1 MTSSSGSAAGPTPG
15 FVRRMAGVAQ
25 RFPFLAAALLG
36 LLQVLAFPPFGL
48 WWLGI
53 AVLAGFFLLL
63 ETGSPGRG
71 ARVGFGFGAGLVAGG
86 TYWLY
91 TAIHDFGHAPAWL
104 ALFLMAGLVALMAA
118 WYALLGYLSRRWLT
132 QAGPWRWLVMLPA
145 GWVLVEWARSRAFS
159 GFPWLTLGYPQIDTW
174 LQGYAP
180 VGGVYLVSL
189 AAAVAAGALTALLVD
204 ARRHAR
210 LGGGVLVGVFLAGL
224 GLSQVP
230 WVHPAGE
237 SMGVAI
243 VQGAVPQDLKWSPE
257 QREATLSLYRDLSRG
272 AWGAPL
278 VVWPEAAL
286 PVLAEEA
293 TPYLREQWGEAS
305 RHGSSLLLGLLSY
318 DLAAGTIRNGLLVL
332 DPAARPQWYFK
343 RHLVPF
349 GEYFP
354 VPAKVRE
361 WMRLS
366 SLAYVDLTPGTETQP
381 VPVAQGLP
389 LAATICY
396 EDAYGSD
403 QLAPLATARLL
414 VNVTNNAWYGDSTAA
429 HQHLQIAR
437 MRALEAGRYLVRA
450 TSNGIS
456 VITDERGTV
465 LARAPQFQPAVL
477 RGSVRPMSGLTPYAR
492 FGGDWPVLL
501 LSALALLA
509 GWPRRPAVT

>member
-1 MTSSSGSAAGPTPG
+1 MTSRLAGG
-15 FVRRMAGVAQ
+15 IR
-25 RFPFLAAALLG
+25 RFPAVAALLLG
-36 LLQVLAFPPFGL
+36 LLQVLAFPPFSW
-48 WWLGI
+48 WWLGL
-53 AVLAGFFLLL
+53 LALAAFFLLL
-63 ETGSPGRG
+63 EDGTPGRA
-71 ARVGFGFGAGLVAGG
+71 ARVGFGFGAGLVGGG

-91 TAIHDFGHAPAWL
+91 TAIHDFGRAPVWL

-118 WYALLGYLSRRWLT
+118 WYALLGYVSRRCLVR
-132 QAGPWRWLVMLPA
+132 AGPVRWLLVLPA
-145 GWVLVEWARSRAFS
+145 GWVLVEWARSRAFT
-159 GFPWLTLGYPQIDTW
+159 GFPWLTFGYPQVDTW
-174 LQGYAP
+174 LGGYAP
-180 VGGVYLVSL
+180 VGGVYLASL
-189 AAAVAAGALTALLVD
+189 AAAICAGALAAMLATRGREWRLPLAALTLVTA
-204 ARRHAR
+204 
-210 LGGGVLVGVFLAGL
+210 GGW
-224 GLSQVP
+224 GLSRID
-230 WVHPAGE
+230 WVQPAGPPLA
-237 SMGVAI
+237 VAI

-257 QREATLSLYRDLSRG
+257 QREATLALYRDLSRG

-293 TPYLREQWGEAS
+293 TPFLREQWAEAS
-305 RHGSSLLLGLLSY
+305 RRGSALLLGLLSY

-332 DPAARPQWYFK
+332 DVAGKPQWYFK

-366 SLAYVDLTPGTETQP
+366 SLAYVDLTPGSETQP

-403 QLAPLATARLL
+403 QLAPLASARLL

-437 MRALEAGRYLVRA
+437 LRALEAGRYLVRA

-456 VITDERGTV
+456 VVTDARGRV
-465 LARAPQFQPAVL
+465 LAQAPQFEAAVL
-477 RGSVRPMSGLTPYAR
+477 RGEVVPMSGLTPYAR
-492 FGGDWPVLL
+492 SGGDWPVLVL
-501 LSALALLA
+501 AGLALIA
-509 GWPRRPAVT
+509 GLRRRRGDEPARQPDEGLR